1 MLASSTCSFVQRLT
15 EEAGGRREVVGGPE
29 QPARTLLLSMEGG
42 DLRETD
48 QPPHDARAVIQA
60 LNVPPYA
67 QATLIQ
73 EFGELVLPVVALNI
87 ERGRHQE
94 HPQQPAIARLCQKAV
109 ELLEKGTGLTA
120 VPLLQHDAH
129 EPRERDAAVERV
141 VMIFVEANPVLSVA
155 TRVLVLAAQVGLE
168 SEEQKRVALAPNGL
182 RLSADPQAVGEQSSG
197 FRRGPL
203 GQLDDGYSEL
213 GIRDPMCVVPFTEDR
228 ERLLRVSSA
237 VVQFALFPGEKPHA
251 KEGLA
256 LSVTAV
262 RRRARQHRLQPR
274 RPFAQIPPM
283 QPVERERSR
292 QLQPDLRCVGVVAAD
307 REGRAEVDVLA
318 LESVHPHVALRL
330 TEMGLGRLRQGE
342 KKAHEPI
349 LRGGLLPMQFEL

>member
-48 QPPHDARAVIQA
+48 QPPHDARAVVQA

-73 EFGELVLPVVALNI
+73 DFGKLVLPVVALNV
-87 ERGRHQE
+87 ERGRHQK
-94 HPQQPAIARLCQKAV
+94 HPQQPAIARLCQKTV
-109 ELLEKGTGLTA
+109 ELLEEGTDLLV
-120 VPLLQHDAH
+120 VPLLPHDAH
-129 EPRERDAAVERV
+129 EPRERDTAVERV

-168 SEEQKRVALAPNGL
+168 SEEQKRVALAPKGL
-182 RLSADPQAVGEQSSG
+182 RLSADPQAVGEQGSG

-203 GQLDDGYSEL
+203 GQLNDGHSKL
-213 GIRDPMCVVPFTEDR
+213 GISDPERIVPFTEDR
-228 ERLLRVSSA
+228 QRLPRVSSA
-237 VVQFALFPGEKPHA
+237 ILQFPLFPGEKPHA
-251 KEGLA
+251 EEGLA

-262 RRRARQHRLQPR
+262 RRGARQHRLEPR

-283 QPVERERSR
+283 QPVESERSR
-292 QLQPDLRCVGVVAAD
+292 QLQPGLRCAGVVAAD
-307 REGRAEVDVLA
+307 CEGRAEVDVLA
-318 LESVHPHVALRL
+318 LEAVHPDVALRL
-330 TEMGLGRLRQGE
+330 AEMGLGRL
-342 KKAHEPI
+342 
-349 LRGGLLPMQFEL
+349 